1 MGRPAGRVLWRLKTS
16 SIMEKYV
23 RVDWPLSQKWM
34 SEAYEDEVEYGED
47 DYVVFVP
54 EKLYNE
60 NRGYFQIT
68 AVHRDDLEASGFDVS
83 EVSDDTMR
91 SIAAK
96 MCDDYVEQMFWI
108 SLKIIAEELGIPKKE
123 EE

>member
-1 MGRPAGRVLWRLKTS
+1 
-16 SIMEKYV
+16 MEKYV